1 MARNWTVSGSAV
13 LVVLLTFV
21 TFPAAAAPAEARN
34 ITSEF
39 ADTGFAIERLAVYE
53 VGGIV
58 VLRGRTY
65 DRSVAAAAGIY
76 AQALGYERIA
86 NLIQVLEQPNDEII
100 RRDAERELAL
110 HRALGGTR
118 LSVESE
124 RGVVFLRGHV
134 QHALQADL
142 AVNVLR
148 NVEGVREVRAEVQ
161 QD

>member
-1 MARNWTVSGSAV
+1 MARNLTLSASTV

-21 TFPAAAAPAEARN
+21 TLPAAAASAEARN
-34 ITSEF
+34 ITSNF
-39 ADTGFAIERLAVYE
+39 ADTGFAIDRLQAFE

-65 DRSVAAAAGIY
+65 DRSVAEAAGIY
-76 AQALGYERIA
+76 AQALGYKRVA

-110 HRALGGTR
+110 HRALSGTR

-124 RGVVFLRGHV
+124 RGVLFLRGQV
-134 QHALQADL
+134 QHAMQAEM

-148 NVEGVREVRAEVQ
+148 AVEGVREVRAQVEQ
-161 QD
+161 E